1 MNERQTLTDEEKIA
15 FSNLCKEYKNSFL
28 LFDQISRKYSAEIYQ
43 LKRTVFLTAIFFE
56 VEKIKTFLLNLHEKI
71 QKWEI
76 ISYRKNFLCNFFV
89 EKNPQIMHSTE
100 FYHQVREVLAM
111 LFESLK
117 ILERHKQYVMSNLN
131 IPTGQKDAFLFY
143 YKLKLEETKAEFEA
157 IEKIA

>member
-117 ILERHKQYVMSNLN
+117 ILERHKQDVMSKSEHSHRPKRCFFILLQ
-131 IPTGQKDAFLFY
+131 I
-143 YKLKLEETKAEFEA
+143 
-157 IEKIA
+157 KIRRNKS